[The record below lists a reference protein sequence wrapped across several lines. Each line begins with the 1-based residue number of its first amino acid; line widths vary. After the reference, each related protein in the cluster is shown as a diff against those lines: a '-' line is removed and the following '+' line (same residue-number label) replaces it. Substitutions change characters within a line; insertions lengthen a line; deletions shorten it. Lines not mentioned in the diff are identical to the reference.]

1 MQPPITPV
9 TPIILSSLDVER
21 LERLLD
27 AVPATPAAAALR
39 AELDRAE
46 VREPQDM
53 PPDVVTMNATVRF
66 AVEPGG
72 ESMQRTLVY
81 PRDADGPAERLSVLA
96 PVGSALLGLRVGQRM
111 TWPAPSGP
119 VTVRID
125 EVVYQPEREGAL
137 HR

>member
-1 MQPPITPV
+1 MQP
-9 TPIILSSLDVER
+9 PIILSSLDVER

-27 AVPATPAAAALR
+27 TAPATPASTALR

-66 AVEPGG
+66 TVGDGG
-72 ESMQRTLVY
+72 PTLQRTLVY
-81 PRDADGPAERLSVLA
+81 PRDADQDAGRLSVLA